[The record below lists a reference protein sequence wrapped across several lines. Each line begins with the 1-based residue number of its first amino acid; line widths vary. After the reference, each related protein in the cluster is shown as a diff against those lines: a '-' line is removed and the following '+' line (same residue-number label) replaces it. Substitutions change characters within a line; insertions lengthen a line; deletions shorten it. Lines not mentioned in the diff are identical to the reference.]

1 MDRVKE
7 TKNNNQKKTMEREFN
22 FKIITK
28 KKK

>member
-1 MDRVKE
+1 MNRVKE
-7 TKNNNQKKTMEREFN
+7 IKNNKKKTMEREFN